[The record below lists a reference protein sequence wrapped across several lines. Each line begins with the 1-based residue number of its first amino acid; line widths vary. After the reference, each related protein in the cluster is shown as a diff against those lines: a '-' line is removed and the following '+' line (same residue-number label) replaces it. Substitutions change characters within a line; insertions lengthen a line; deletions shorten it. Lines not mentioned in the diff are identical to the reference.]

1 MKYIMLIHR
10 NYSVGPYLR
19 YAVRIKLISDKF
31 SIDLEHI
38 IYDNYDKVFSFTDY
52 SYCVDELYIIDL
64 LHKYIKNE
72 ISKKYGMRYK
82 VSKNTLY
89 YILKDNEVFG
99 NKWDKEK
106 STFINDLVTYDID
119 INTYGIKSAFKWFI
133 DFIKFI

>member
-1 MKYIMLIHR
+1 MKYRVLIHR
-10 NYSVGPYLR
+10 DYSVEPWNEGVVKIRL
-19 YAVRIKLISDKF
+19 VSDKF
-31 SIDLEHI
+31 NINLEHL
-38 IYDNYDKVFSFTDY
+38 IYDNCDRIFSFTDY
-52 SYCVDELYIIDL
+52 CYCVDELYIIDL

-106 STFINDLVTYDID
+106 SKFINDLVTYNID

>member
-1 MKYIMLIHR
+1 MKYRVLIHR
-10 NYSVGPYLR
+10 DYSVEPWNEGVVKIRL
-19 YAVRIKLISDKF
+19 VSDKF
-31 SIDLEHI
+31 NINLEHL
-38 IYDNYDKVFSFTDY
+38 IYDNCDRIFSFTDY
-52 SYCVDELYIIDL
+52 CYCVDELYIIDL

-106 STFINDLVTYDID
+106 STFINDLATYNID
-119 INTYGIKSAFKWFI
+119 INAYGIKSAFKWFI

>member
-1 MKYIMLIHR
+1 MKYRVLIHR
-10 NYSVGPYLR
+10 DYSVEPWNEGVVKIRL
-19 YAVRIKLISDKF
+19 VSDKF
-31 SIDLEHI
+31 NINLEHL
-38 IYDNYDKVFSFTDY
+38 IYDNCDRIFSFTDY
-52 SYCVDELYIIDL
+52 CYCVDELYIIDL

-106 STFINDLVTYDID
+106 STFINDLVIYNID

>member
-1 MKYIMLIHR
+1 MKYRVLIHR
-10 NYSVGPYLR
+10 DYSVEPWNEGVVKIRL
-19 YAVRIKLISDKF
+19 VSDKF
-31 SIDLEHI
+31 NINLEHL
-38 IYDNYDKVFSFTDY
+38 IYDNCDRIFSFTDY
-52 SYCVDELYIIDL
+52 CYCVDELYIIDL

-72 ISKKYGMRYK
+72 ISKNYGMIYK

-106 STFINDLVTYDID
+106 STFINDLVTYNID

>member
-1 MKYIMLIHR
+1 MKYRVLIHR
-10 NYSVGPYLR
+10 NYSVGPWNEGVVKIRL
-19 YAVRIKLISDKF
+19 VSDKF
-31 SIDLEHI
+31 DINLEHL
-38 IYDNYDKVFSFTDY
+38 IYDNCDRIFSFTDY
-52 SYCVDELYIIDL
+52 CYCVDELYIIDL

-72 ISKKYGMRYK
+72 ISKNYGMRYK

-106 STFINDLVTYDID
+106 STFINDLVTYNID

-133 DFIKFI
+133 DFIKFV

>member
-1 MKYIMLIHR
+1 MKYRVLIHR
-10 NYSVGPYLR
+10 DYSVEPWNEGVVKIRL
-19 YAVRIKLISDKF
+19 VSDKF
-31 SIDLEHI
+31 NINLEHL
-38 IYDNYDKVFSFTDY
+38 IYDNCGIIFSFTDY
-52 SYCVDELYIIDL
+52 CYCVDELYIIDL

-106 STFINDLVTYDID
+106 STFINDLVTYNID

>member
-1 MKYIMLIHR
+1 MKYRMLIHR
-10 NYSVGPYLR
+10 DYSVEPWNEGVVKIRL
-19 YAVRIKLISDKF
+19 VSDKF
-31 SIDLEHI
+31 NINLEHL
-38 IYDNYDKVFSFTDY
+38 IYDNCSRIFSFTDY
-52 SYCVDELYIIDL
+52 CYCVDELYIIDL

-106 STFINDLVTYDID
+106 STFINDLVIL
-119 INTYGIKSAFKWFI
+119 I
-133 DFIKFI
+133 

>member
-1 MKYIMLIHR
+1 MKYRVLIHR
-10 NYSVGPYLR
+10 DYSVEPWNEGVVKIRLM
-19 YAVRIKLISDKF
+19 SDKF
-31 SIDLEHI
+31 NINLEHL
-38 IYDNYDKVFSFTDY
+38 IYDNCDRIFSFTDY
-52 SYCVDELYIIDL
+52 CYCVDELYIIDL

-106 STFINDLVTYDID
+106 STFINDLVTYNID
-119 INTYGIKSAFKWFI
+119 INTYGTKSAFKWFI

>member
-1 MKYIMLIHR
+1 MKYRVLIHR
-10 NYSVGPYLR
+10 DYSVEPWNEGVVKIRL
-19 YAVRIKLISDKF
+19 VSDKF
-31 SIDLEHI
+31 NINLEHL
-38 IYDNYDKVFSFTDY
+38 IYDNCDRIFSFTDY
-52 SYCVDELYIIDL
+52 CYCVDELYIIDL

-106 STFINDLVTYDID
+106 STFINDLVTYNID
-119 INTYGIKSAFKWFI
+119 INAYGIKSAFKWFI

>member
-1 MKYIMLIHR
+1 VLIHR
-10 NYSVGPYLR
+10 DYSVEPWNEGVVKIRL
-19 YAVRIKLISDKF
+19 VSDKF
-31 SIDLEHI
+31 NINLEHL
-38 IYDNYDKVFSFTDY
+38 IYDNCGIIFSFTDY
-52 SYCVDELYIIDL
+52 CYCVDELYIIDL

-106 STFINDLVTYDID
+106 STFINDLVTYNID

>member
-1 MKYIMLIHR
+1 MKYRMLIHR
-10 NYSVGPYLR
+10 NYSLGPWNKGVVKIR
-19 YAVRIKLISDKF
+19 LISDKF
-31 SIDLEHI
+31 SINLEHL
-38 IYDNYDKVFSFTDY
+38 IYDNYDRVFSFTDY
-52 SYCVDELYIIDL
+52 CYCVDELYIVDL

-72 ISKKYGMRYK
+72 IDKKYGMKYR

-106 STFINDLVTYDID
+106 STFINDLVTYNID

>member
-1 MKYIMLIHR
+1 MKYRVLIHR
-10 NYSVGPYLR
+10 NYSVEPWNEGVVKIRL
-19 YAVRIKLISDKF
+19 VSDKF
-31 SIDLEHI
+31 NIDLEHL
-38 IYDNYDKVFSFTDY
+38 IYDNCDRIFSFTDY
-52 SYCVDELYIIDL
+52 CYCVDELYIIDL

-106 STFINDLVTYDID
+106 STFINDLVTYNID